1 VQKGPGFL
9 EEVMRFSALVL
20 SAVVLSAGVSVA
32 QTGFST
38 KTYPGVL
45 PAYSD
50 NTKLLAADFNNDGR
64 LDLLSYGDRYVY
76 NSAPGGYVFLNNGSG
91 GFLAPTALAGTLP
104 MSYAQAGDVNGDGYQ
119 DIAGCANS
127 GSQANGY
134 QGFQI
139 FVYLNNGGGTFT
151 KSVYNLPTGR
161 CQGLTLGDVYRT
173 GHLDIVVAAA
183 TLRTNTSASVTNQI
197 DILKNDG
204 SGQFTAQPSQ
214 NPVLDDPSKS
224 VDFTNCQLIDV
235 VGADFQQNGQFSLLL
250 TTQCNSGMQY
260 APQNAG
266 TTYLATPNAGATSGG
281 VYTFSKVASAY
292 DLYTNG
298 RPFHIARGTAP
309 SVVYTGSQPNG
320 YGDVVYARNDGAPK
334 FTFQS
339 LYQGVVVGQAVGDFN
354 LDGFPDIA
362 VSQQSE
368 TTASPP
374 PQITIL
380 SGTINETFTQTQTF
394 NSGPTTALASDVV
407 SAEFN
412 GDGRSDLATL
422 IYDTNSRTTGLTVF
436 TNTLG
441 GSGSSCSAPTT
452 ANSSVICTPAN
463 GTSVSSPVSVT
474 AASNVTGFTLNRL
487 YLDNQ
492 SVYLTASQTVST
504 SLTIGGGS
512 HRLVLVSY
520 NNTGQAFSS
529 ASTFTVGSGG
539 CSQSAAGATIC
550 APAAGSTAN
559 SPVTITAAA
568 KASAG
573 NITAVR
579 AYIDGNVAFTVNN
592 SAAANYQQVSQSVTV
607 AAGSH
612 NLVIIGYQSNGG
624 YVKASANFTVSGSTP
639 CYPSSAGAS
648 ICSPSNGS
656 TTSSPFNLTA
666 GATARSGY
674 ITAVRVYVDSI
685 AKTLVNNPQQSRSF
699 AINPSISEAAGKHSI
714 VVVGYQSTGGSVSAS
729 STATVQ

>member
-1 VQKGPGFL
+1 
-9 EEVMRFSALVL
+9 MRSSALVL
-20 SAVVLSAGVSVA
+20 SALMLSAGVSVA

-50 NTKLLAADFNNDGR
+50 NTKLLSADFNNDGR
-64 LDLLSYGDRYVY
+64 PDLLSYGDRYGY
-76 NSAPGGYVFLNNGSG
+76 NSAPAGYVFLNNGSG
-91 GFLAPTALAGTLP
+91 GYLAPTPLAGTLP

-119 DIAGCANS
+119 DIAGCANT

-134 QGFQI
+134 QGFQVL
-139 FVYLNNGGGTFT
+139 VYLNNGNGTFT

-183 TLRTNTSASVTNQI
+183 TPRTNTSASVTNQI
-197 DILKNDG
+197 DVLKNDG
-204 SGQFTAQPSQ
+204 SGHFTAQTPQ
-214 NPVLDDPSKS
+214 NPVLDDSTKS
-224 VDFTNCQLIDV
+224 VDFTNCELIDV
-235 VGADFQQNGQFSLLL
+235 VGADFQQNGEFSLLL
-250 TTQCNSGMQY
+250 TTQCSSGMQY

-266 TTYLATPNAGATSGG
+266 TTYLATPNAG

-309 SVVYTGSQPNG
+309 SVVYTGSQTNG

-334 FTFQS
+334 FTFQT
-339 LYQGVVVGQAVGDFN
+339 LYQGVVLGQAVGDFN

-368 TTASPP
+368 ATAYPP

-380 SGTINETFTQTQTF
+380 SGTINETFTQTKTF
-394 NSGPTTALASDVV
+394 NSGPTTALGGDVV
-407 SAEFN
+407 SADFN

-436 TNTLG
+436 TNTQG
-441 GSGSSCSAPTT
+441 GSGSSCSASTT
-452 ANSSVICTPAN
+452 ANTNHICTPAN

-492 SVYLTASQTVST
+492 SVYQTASQTVST

-568 KASAG
+568 RASSG
-573 NITAVR
+573 NITAIR
-579 AYIDGNVAFTVNN
+579 AYIDGKVAFTVNN
-592 SAAANYQQVSQSVTV
+592 SAAVNYQQVSQSVTV

-624 YVKASANFTVSGSTP
+624 YVKASENFTVSGSTP

-666 GATARSGY
+666 GATAGSGY
-674 ITAVRVYVDSI
+674 ITAIRVYIDSV
-685 AKTLVNNPQQSRSF
+685 AKTLVNNPQQSKSF

-729 STATVQ
+729 STVTVQ

>member
-1 VQKGPGFL
+1 
-9 EEVMRFSALVL
+9 MRSSALVL
-20 SAVVLSAGVSVA
+20 SALMLSAGVSVA

-50 NTKLLAADFNNDGR
+50 NTKLLSADFNNDGR
-64 LDLLSYGDRYVY
+64 PDLLSYGDRYGY
-76 NSAPGGYVFLNNGSG
+76 NSAPAGYVFLNNGSG
-91 GFLAPTALAGTLP
+91 GYLAPTPLAGTLP

-119 DIAGCANS
+119 DIAGCANT

-134 QGFQI
+134 QGFQVL
-139 FVYLNNGGGTFT
+139 VYLNNGNGTFT

-183 TLRTNTSASVTNQI
+183 TPRTNTSASVTNQI
-197 DILKNDG
+197 DVLKNDG
-204 SGQFTAQPSQ
+204 SGHFTAQTPQ
-214 NPVLDDPSKS
+214 NPVLDDSTKS
-224 VDFTNCQLIDV
+224 VDFTNCELIDV
-235 VGADFQQNGQFSLLL
+235 VGADFQQNGEFSLLL
-250 TTQCNSGMQY
+250 TTQCSSGMQY

-266 TTYLATPNAGATSGG
+266 TTYLATPNAG

-309 SVVYTGSQPNG
+309 SVVYTGSQTNG

-334 FTFQS
+334 FTFQT
-339 LYQGVVVGQAVGDFN
+339 LYQGVVLGQAVGDFN

-368 TTASPP
+368 ATAYPP

-394 NSGPTTALASDVV
+394 NSGPTTALGGDVV
-407 SAEFN
+407 SADFN

-436 TNTLG
+436 TNTQG
-441 GSGSSCSAPTT
+441 GSGSSCSASTT
-452 ANSSVICTPAN
+452 ANTNHICTPAN

-492 SVYLTASQTVST
+492 SVYQTASQTVST

-568 KASAG
+568 RASSG
-573 NITAVR
+573 NITAIR
-579 AYIDGNVAFTVNN
+579 AYIDGKVAFTVNN
-592 SAAANYQQVSQSVTV
+592 SAAVNYQQVSQSVTV

-624 YVKASANFTVSGSTP
+624 YVKASENFTVSGSTP

-666 GATARSGY
+666 GATAGSGY
-674 ITAVRVYVDSI
+674 ITAIRVYIDSV
-685 AKTLVNNPQQSRSF
+685 AKTLVNNPQQSKSF

-729 STATVQ
+729 STVTVQ